1 MVAALVLQKPREG
14 FFPPLLDS
22 SEFYGSSGPN
32 DMLFTDYSG
41 C

>member
-1 MVAALVLQKPREG
+1 MVAALVLQKPKEG
-14 FFPPLLDS
+14 FFPPPPDS

-32 DMLFTDYSG
+32 DILFTDYSG